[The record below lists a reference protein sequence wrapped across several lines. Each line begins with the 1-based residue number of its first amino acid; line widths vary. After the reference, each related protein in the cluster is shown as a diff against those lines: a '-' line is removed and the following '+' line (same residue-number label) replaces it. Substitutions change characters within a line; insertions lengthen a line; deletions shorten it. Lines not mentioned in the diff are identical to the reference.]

1 MLGRIRLVRVSLW
14 KPASSSL
21 KIHCLFVCTWKH
33 STSHEWVN
41 VVTLVF
47 PWQLVSLEVSY
58 LKTNWLTQ
66 WPPLQAA
73 GLTSWVPSIA
83 WWDLKLEPVTTTW
96 KGGSQGLTC
105 LHASFSHNID
115 LLSIEQDN
123 CLMCLETCQR
133 SGIATQKYISLSTA
147 MTATQ
152 LLFASIFIAIR
163 ICSSWIFVFHLAEIH
178 VQIWMSDTSLV
189 WECIPR
195 LLISFGIVAGIAIC
209 LHMTLPCDIGILI
222 WHWPHGLWA
231 YRADQNSYILLIC
244 LCTLMICI
252 CPVLQ
257 AEHLCICNNVF
268 ADRVKAQSNAGS
280 WYLFFKTGKE
290 AVECLGMWKLTC

>member
-1 MLGRIRLVRVSLW
+1 
-14 KPASSSL
+14 
-21 KIHCLFVCTWKH
+21 
-33 STSHEWVN
+33 
-41 VVTLVF
+41 
-47 PWQLVSLEVSY
+47 
-58 LKTNWLTQ
+58 
-66 WPPLQAA
+66 
-73 GLTSWVPSIA
+73 
-83 WWDLKLEPVTTTW
+83 
-96 KGGSQGLTC
+96 
-105 LHASFSHNID
+105 
-115 LLSIEQDN
+115 
-123 CLMCLETCQR
+123 
-133 SGIATQKYISLSTA
+133 